1 MDVLGWFVI
10 GKEGYAV
17 RTESDEENFVIYLTD
32 MASIWFERQTAA
44 DIMKRCQVSFLN
56 ISTRL
61 FIFWKMIAFLG
72 FKSFDWVYSKQ
83 FDTATTYIAK

>member
-1 MDVLGWFVI
+1 MDVLGWFAI

-17 RTESDEENFVIYLTD
+17 TTESDEENFVIYLTD

-56 ISTRL
+56 ISTYSL
-61 FIFWKMIAFLG
+61 HFLKNDC
-72 FKSFDWVYSKQ
+72 FFR
-83 FDTATTYIAK
+83 I

>member
-17 RTESDEENFVIYLTD
+17 RAESDEENFVIYLTD
-32 MASIWFERQTAA
+32 MASIWCERQTAA

-56 ISTRL
+56 ITRVS
-61 FIFWKMIAFLG
+61 
-72 FKSFDWVYSKQ
+72 SFFEK
-83 FDTATTYIAK
+83 

>member
-56 ISTRL
+56 ITSL
-61 FIFWKMIAFLG
+61 HFLKNDY
-72 FKSFDWVYSKQ
+72 FFR
-83 FDTATTYIAK
+83 I

>member
-56 ISTRL
+56 ITSL
-61 FIFWKMIAFLG
+61 HFFLNDY
-72 FKSFDWVYSKQ
+72 FFR
-83 FDTATTYIAK
+83 I